1 MNTNLLKVLD
11 VILSSLF
18 LGLKVTPLLEL
29 GKAQTSQCN
38 RKHGGKRREE
48 SLKKEIT

>member
-11 VILSSLF
+11 VILSALF
-18 LGLKVTPLLEL
+18 LKVTPLLEL